1 MERGVAN
8 MEEQYLRLRESSC
21 VNIKNISSSEISFI
35 IIYGFRDFYQ

>member
-21 VNIKNISSSEISFI
+21 VNKLKIFLLQKLVL
-35 IIYGFRDFYQ
+35 